1 MSKVKAY
8 LKLLAMLPKFIP
20 IFLGY
25 RMKATAIGTIILG
38 FIKTLLD
45 QGWSSKL
52 CTTYI
57 SIGDALGKTWEC
69 SDGSWTGLLIT
80 LSGWITLV
88 LKLDDNEIKK
98 YN

>member
-25 RMKATAIGTIILG
+25 RMKATAIATIVLG
-38 FIKTLLD
+38 FIKTMLD
-45 QGWSSKL
+45 QGWSTQL
-52 CTTYI
+52 CNAYI
-57 SIGDALGKTWEC
+57 SIGNALGQTWTC
-69 SDGSWTGLLIT
+69 TDGSWSGILIT
-80 LSGWITLV
+80 LSGWITIV
-88 LKLDDNEIKK
+88 LKLDDDEIKK